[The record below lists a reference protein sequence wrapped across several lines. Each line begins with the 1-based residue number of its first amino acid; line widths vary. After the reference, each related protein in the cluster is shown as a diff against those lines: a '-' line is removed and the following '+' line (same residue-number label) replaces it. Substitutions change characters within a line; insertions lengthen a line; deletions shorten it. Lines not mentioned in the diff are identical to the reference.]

1 MGLFQNLFW
10 HSVSLDYTCWSIYI
24 VIIDTYVFMAILLLF
39 VVVSQD
45 FLWSSHVL
53 LILFSGK
60 FGFPFIL
67 CMFIGGLSSMVAIKF
82 VYNFLGN
89 LSSMFSWWSFKFE
102 LILLSSPHW
111 HVCYF
116 ISFTVSSLIYF
127 YEIFTLTAFVFP
139 AFILYIL
146 VSPFFSKRSL

>member
-1 MGLFQNLFW
+1 MYLWPF
-10 HSVSLDYTCWSIYI
+10 YY
-24 VIIDTYVFMAILLLF
+24 
-39 VVVSQD
+39 
-45 FLWSSHVL
+45 FLWWFLKTFFGPHMFCWYSLVVNLDFRLFFVCLLVVL
-53 LILFSGK
+53 VPWL
-60 FGFPFIL
+60 P
-67 CMFIGGLSSMVAIKF
+67 LSLYITKKKRF

-146 VSPFFSKRSL
+146 ESPFFSKRSL